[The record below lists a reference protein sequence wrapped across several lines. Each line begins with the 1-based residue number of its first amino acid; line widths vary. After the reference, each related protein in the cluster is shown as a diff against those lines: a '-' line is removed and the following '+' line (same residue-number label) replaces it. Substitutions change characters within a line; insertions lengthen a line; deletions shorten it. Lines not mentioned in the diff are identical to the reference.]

1 MIEKFSDEELRQI
14 LKELGIKDKGTRME
28 NAILQEISEL
38 EDISDGKPQM
48 RSQSPR
54 GKIYECVL
62 TIVSF
67 SLNNLIETRKG
78 YWRCSN
84 SLRKEDKEEF
94 KQMFQEI
101 LEIIK
106 KHNRK
111 WEGDKE

>member
-14 LKELGIKDKGTRME
+14 MKELGIKDKGIRME
-28 NAILQEISEL
+28 TAILEEISEL
-38 EDISDGKPQM
+38 EDISSRKPEM
-48 RSQSPR
+48 RAQSPR

-62 TIVSF
+62 TIVCF

-84 SLRKEDKEEF
+84 SLRNEDREDF
-94 KQMFQEI
+94 KQMFREI

-111 WEGDKE
+111 WEGGRQ

>member
-14 LKELGIKDKGTRME
+14 MKELGVKDKGIRME
-28 NAILQEISEL
+28 TAILEEISEL
-38 EDISDGKPQM
+38 EDISSMKPEM

-67 SLNNLIETRKG
+67 SLNNLTETRKG

-84 SLRKEDKEEF
+84 SLRKEDREEF
-94 KQMFQEI
+94 RQMFQEI

-111 WEGDKE
+111 WEGDAD